1 MLMWRQDV
9 QNIVLAEFSPAA
21 GTANL
26 EALLKIAI
34 FQRYHGEN
42 HGENMGKPWENM
54 IKPGRSSN
62 QMDHLFAIA
71 NC

>member
-42 HGENMGKPWENM
+42 MGKPWGKHGKTMGKPWENHG
-54 IKPGRSSN
+54 KTW
-62 QMDHLFAIA
+62 
-71 NC
+71 

>member
-42 HGENMGKPWENM
+42 HGGKHGKTMGKHD
-54 IKPGRSSN
+54 KTR
-62 QMDHLFAIA
+62 
-71 NC
+71 